1 MERVSTLTGCALMT
15 LTAAALSA
23 SMTVCVSPASAITA
37 AGIVDC
43 ARSTAAA
50 SASSE
55 CETLLAEAFSRASTE
70 TSTPRLRSPCATLR
84 LSAPTFADSRFGVG
98 AVDISA

>member
-1 MERVSTLTGCALMT
+1 MA

-23 SMTVCVSPASAITA
+23 SMTVAVSPASDVRAE
-37 AGIVDC
+37 GIVDC

-55 CETLLAEAFSRASTE
+55 CETLLAEAFSRAHGDLDAE
-70 TSTPRLRSPCATLR
+70 VAEPRATANARPDGLVR
-84 LSAPTFADSRFGVG
+84 VSGCSIVLE
-98 AVDISA
+98 